1 MAIRVREFC
10 SAAAFALVFAGVLR
24 CAASYDRPPS
34 RGMVSVPRSDG
45 RDSSSPDQASD
56 LWIDVNGFL
65 ILVLELLISCFV
77 HQLRLKWLKIKVH
90 ISMVGKDKMRI
101 SWITEDFSTPA
112 IVNYGTTKGGNYQY
126 SSSGTSNSY
135 EYVLY
140 KSGEIHEVVIGPLLP
155 NTTYHYTCGAD
166 ITHEDFQ
173 FKTPPA
179 QFPIKFA
186 VVGDLGQTEW
196 TNSTLQHISGSNYD
210 VLLLPG
216 DLSYADVYQPLW
228 DSFGRLV
235 EPLASQR
242 PWMVTQGNHEIEKI
256 PIIHTHS
263 FTSYNSRWHM
273 PFEESGSDSNLYYS
287 FEVAGVHVIMLGSY
301 TDFKN
306 GSPQY
311 NWLVSDLAKVDR
323 NITPWLVALIHA
335 PWYSTNTAHQGEEE
349 SVGMKEAMEELLY
362 EALVDV
368 VFAGHIH
375 AYERFTRV
383 YKDQANPCGPVYIN
397 IGDGGNREGLA
408 SEYTTPQP
416 KISAFREASFGH
428 GELEMVNA
436 SYARWTWHRND
447 DDQSVVADSVWL
459 RTLKSVS
466 NCKQLMN

>member
-1 MAIRVREFC
+1 MAIRVRGFC
-10 SAAAFALVFAGVLR
+10 SAVAFALVFAGVLR

-34 RGMVSVPRSDG
+34 RGLVSVPPSDG
-45 RDSSSPDQASD
+45 RGSSSPEQ
-56 LWIDVNGFL
+56 
-65 ILVLELLISCFV
+65 
-77 HQLRLKWLKIKVH
+77 VH

-101 SWITEDFSTPA
+101 CWITKDFSTPA
-112 IVNYGTTKGGNYQY
+112 IVNYGTTKGAKYQY
-126 SSSGTSNSY
+126 SSRGTSNSY

-140 KSGEIHEVVIGPLLP
+140 KSGEIHDVVIGPLLP

-166 ITHEDFQ
+166 TTQEFQ
-173 FKTPPA
+173 FKTPPS

-216 DLSYADVYQPLW
+216 DLSYADTYQPLW

-235 EPLASQR
+235 EPLASRR
-242 PWMVTQGNHEIEKI
+242 PWMVTQGNHEVEKI
-256 PIIHTHS
+256 PLIHTHS
-263 FTSYNSRWHM
+263 FTSYNARWHM

-301 TDFKN
+301 TDFEN

-323 NITPWLVALIHA
+323 NTTPWLVVLIHA
-335 PWYSTNTAHQGEEE
+335 PWYSTNTAHQGEDE

-362 EALVDV
+362 GARVDI
-368 VFAGHIH
+368 VFAGHVH
-375 AYERFTRV
+375 AYERFTQV

-408 SEYTTPQP
+408 SKYTSPQP
-416 KISAFREASFGH
+416 NISSFREASFGH
-428 GELEMVNA
+428 GELDMVNA
-436 SYARWTWHRND
+436 SYALWTWHRNN

-459 RTLKSVS
+459 TTLKSVS
-466 NCKQLMN
+466 SCKQ